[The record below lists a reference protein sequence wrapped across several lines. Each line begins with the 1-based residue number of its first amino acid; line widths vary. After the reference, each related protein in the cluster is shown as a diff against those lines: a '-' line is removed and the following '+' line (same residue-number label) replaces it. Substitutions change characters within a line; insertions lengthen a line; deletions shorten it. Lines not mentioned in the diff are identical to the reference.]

1 MRHKS
6 NFHYPIFLSVIFLS
20 LSFPI
25 QVLMRSPLPA
35 LIPYLFLGY
44 AFLKSLANFS
54 SINKLALCRTD
65 FFILIF
71 IALAF
76 SNSLWQVSLGFITGE
91 QFLSSIVISVLPFL
105 YYLFFRYKLNSVY
118 LKDFLWG
125 IAVAGIVCGFFGVY
139 DTFLKLN
146 GLISDYSFEAHL
158 YSIDR
163 MGKAMADSNMTR
175 ISTSGRSMG
184 LLEKHSI
191 SAAWVSFGCFAALA
205 LSSSKKYL
213 RFIILATYGLMLIA
227 LFNTTAILAFFI
239 AVLLFECNLYTI
251 FLGFLKKKSINAV
264 ISFVILLVGVIA
276 VIGSFSSETFFERS
290 LEVLAV
296 QMEIVAGTS
305 DVAYQGVGYF
315 AALSDAAVKFFNEL
329 VERPNI
335 FFFGQGF
342 SFSYGGEVGGDFGIV
357 DSLYLLGFP
366 LAVCLLMGLF
376 ILLAVN
382 IQRANRLNRLSLSSM
397 LQEHK
402 FALSII
408 LYVILC
414 DVHYSIWY
422 SKSIF
427 AIFLVSL
434 SIFLVH
440 KKQNRRS
447 TRAHYLT
454 IEDCVAKN

>member
-1 MRHKS
+1 MHHKS

-25 QVLMRSPLPA
+25 QVLMRNPLPA

-44 AFLKSLANFS
+44 AFLKSPANFS
-54 SINKLALCRTD
+54 PINKWRLCRTD

-105 YYLFFRYKLNSVY
+105 YYLFFCNKLNSIY

-125 IAVAGIVCGFFGVY
+125 ITIAGIVCGFFGLY
-139 DTFLKLN
+139 DSFLKLN
-146 GLISDYSFEAHL
+146 GLISDYSFEAQL

-163 MGKAMADSNMTR
+163 MGQSMTDSNMTR

-191 SAAWVSFGCFAALA
+191 SVAWVSFGCFAALA

-213 RFIILATYGLMLIA
+213 RLLILATYGLMLIVI
-227 LFNTTAILAFFI
+227 FNTTAILAFFI
-239 AVLLFECNLYTI
+239 AVVLFEYNLYTI
-251 FLGFLKKKSINAV
+251 FKGFLKKKSINAV

-276 VIGSFSSETFFERS
+276 VVSSFSNVTFFERS
-290 LEVLAV
+290 LEVLTT

-315 AALSDAAVKFFNEL
+315 PALIDAAVNFFNEL
-329 VERPNI
+329 EERPNI

-342 SFSYGGEVGGDFGIV
+342 SFSYGAELGGDFGIV
-357 DSLYLLGFP
+357 ESLYLLGFP
-366 LAVCLLMGLF
+366 LTVSLLMGLF

-382 IQRANRLNRLSLSSM
+382 FQLANRLDRLNLSLM

-408 LYVILC
+408 LYVMLC

-427 AIFLVSL
+427 PIFLVSL

-440 KKQNRRS
+440 KKKIDE
-447 TRAHYLT
+447 AP
-454 IEDCVAKN
+454 